1 MPRVI
6 SADNLLDS
14 AFDASIPVFLDTTSW
29 REFDGW
35 ARQNLPALQNALKG
49 GLRFWIF
56 KNELSLTQPKLYALY
71 QAEQYQEDTE
81 EISEPL
87 TKEDEDA
94 DELPSILSFEN
105 RMESNLGIK
114 FHEEELPQVDP
125 TLQTFF
131 YEVQE
136 IYFHDISNRERIDR
150 HAEFVFLSRR
160 AARSENKLRVLT
172 AQPAFQRLV
181 NAEIF
186 LIPANPYKSKLPANF
201 DVFTELEIHPK
212 IRQKVE
218 QEFRRGNWSEVIFQA
233 VDAFEAFLQ
242 EITGLGTD
250 GGGLVNDVFNP
261 NFDSRR
267 RVAQQFPK
275 LLINDFKLNDNS
287 YVSEVNEQD
296 GYFRYAQ
303 GIIKAIRNLGAH
315 NDRNGTFI
323 QSRYGDEKTAIKVLC
338 FLSMI
343 CERIDT
349 GKRHSP

>member
-1 MPRVI
+1 MPRVF
-6 SADNLLDS
+6 SADDLLQDN
-14 AFDASIPVFLDTTSW
+14 DNVTIPVFIDTTSW
-29 REFDGW
+29 NEFTDWAETNHRE
-35 ARQNLPALQNALKG
+35 LKKLQQE

-56 KNELSLTQPKLYALY
+56 EDELEETEPDLY
-71 QAEQYQEDTE
+71 QRHMLDKKA
-81 EISEPL
+81 
-87 TKEDEDA
+87 EDEEEDIA
-94 DELPSILSFEN
+94 GVTFEQEIRDKLGVQFHREKLPPKTDVSS
-105 RMESNLGIK
+105 K
-114 FHEEELPQVDP
+114 A
-125 TLQTFF
+125 FF

-136 IYFHDISNRERIDR
+136 IYFHDVTNRERCDR
-150 HAEFVFLSRR
+150 HAEFVLLSRR

-186 LIPANPYKSKLPANF
+186 LIPANLYKSKLPANF

-218 QEFRRGNWSEVIFQA
+218 LEFRRGNWSEVIFQA

-261 NFDSRR
+261 NFDSRL

-303 GIIKAIRNLGAH
+303 GVIKAIRNLGAH

-323 QSRYGDEKTAIKVLC
+323 QSRYSDEKTAIKVLC

-343 CERIDT
+343 CERIDI